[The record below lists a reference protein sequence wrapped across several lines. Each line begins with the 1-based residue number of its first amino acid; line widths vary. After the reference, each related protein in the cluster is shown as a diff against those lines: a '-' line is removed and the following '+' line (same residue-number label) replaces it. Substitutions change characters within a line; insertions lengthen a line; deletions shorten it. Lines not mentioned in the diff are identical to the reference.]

1 MEGIGGCSSV
11 GSMMC
16 LWVGRKMERGGRGG
30 IMCSGDLSRE
40 PEKGGLCVAL
50 RERAI
55 SSSLPWTYAVCVGES
70 LRTGACGFL

>member
-1 MEGIGGCSSV
+1 
-11 GSMMC
+11 
-16 LWVGRKMERGGRGG
+16 MERGGRGG